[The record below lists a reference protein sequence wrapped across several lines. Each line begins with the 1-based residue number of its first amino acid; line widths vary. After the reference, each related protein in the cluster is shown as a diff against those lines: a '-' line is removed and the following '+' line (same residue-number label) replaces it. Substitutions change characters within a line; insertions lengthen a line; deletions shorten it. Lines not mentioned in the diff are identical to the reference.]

1 MFHSVKPQNNAPLF
15 GEMSQ
20 IEFVIDV
27 PVGRS
32 IEGGTVCLQGDLR
45 VNRTGQTRNGAGAT
59 LDIGFNH
66 IAGGH
71 GLIQSIQTNI
81 DNGGM
86 IESITNYGRHCKMIS
101 ETSLSRSDLFRADKV
116 CELVSPD
123 YTATASC
130 TLGKQVL
137 NTGQTSLTRDVDFNI
152 KPIFC
157 LNRTKTNIPQSKTGR
172 INVLVVLER
181 DVGFLHGID
190 GDANMNFSI
199 SNVELQFKTVP
210 SVKGELKLTNNK
222 LVLSTVQSQ
231 KSTIL
236 SNRSNISCLV
246 PNIVSSVYATFQIQN
261 NEFTPT
267 NDNLATNKLRNIE
280 SVSFL
285 FNDSMSNN
293 IVYKQESLDEII
305 GNYNDAIARY
315 SNNSTNNIM
324 LNNDDG
330 FGVGMGLGGQISLL
344 NNKLD
349 IEINCPTVDNLNPY
363 TAYIYFNGIVV
374 M

>member
-1 MFHSVKPQNNAPLF
+1 MYHSVKPQNNAAAF

-32 IEGGTVCLQGDLR
+32 IQGDVCLQGDLR
-45 VNRTGQTRNGAGAT
+45 VNRTGATRNGSGAT

-71 GLIQSIQTNI
+71 GLIQSIQTNF

-86 IESITNYGRHCKMIS
+86 IESITNYGRHCKMIT

-116 CELVSPD
+116 AELCSPD
-123 YTATASC
+123 YTATASV

-137 NTGQTSLTRDVDFNI
+137 NTGQTSLTRDIDFNVA
-152 KPIFC
+152 PIFC
-157 LNRTKTNIPQSKTGR
+157 LNRVKGTIPQSKTGK
-172 INVLVVLER
+172 INILVVLER
-181 DVGFLHGID
+181 NIGFLHGID

-199 SNVELQFKTVP
+199 SNVELQYKSVP
-210 SVKGELKLTNNK
+210 SMKGELSATKGNLIMA
-222 LVLSTVQSQ
+222 TVQSQ

-246 PNIVSSVYATFQIQN
+246 PNVISSVYATFQIQN
-261 NEFTPT
+261 NEFTAT
-267 NDNLATNKLRNIE
+267 NDNLQSNKLRNIR

-305 GNYNDAIARY
+305 GNYNDAITKY
-315 SNNSTNNIM
+315 SNNSANGIM

-330 FGVGMGLGGQISLL
+330 FGVGMSMDGQISLL

-349 IEINCPTVDNLNPY
+349 IEIDCPTVDNLNPY
-363 TAYIYFNGIVV
+363 TTYIYFNGLVV
-374 M
+374 V